1 MKVLLING
9 SPKKDGNTFTALS
22 EVAKEIE
29 KAGVETEFFHIGK
42 DAVHGCIGCGTCYK
56 TKECVFK
63 DDALPALLE
72 KVETA
77 DGIVIGSPT
86 YFAGP
91 NGALC
96 ALLDRA
102 FYSAADKFRYKPGA
116 AIAVCRRGG
125 SSATL
130 DRLNKYITYTEMP
143 LVTSQYW
150 NLVFGATPGQALEDA
165 EGLQTMRTLGKN
177 MAEMVKKVNHTNWPK
192 LDEKHAWTNF
202 IR

>member
-77 DGIVIGSPT
+77 AFSTAVPDIFCRSERSIMCSSRQSVL
-86 YFAGP
+86 
-91 NGALC
+91 LC
-96 ALLDRA
+96 
-102 FYSAADKFRYKPGA
+102 S
-116 AIAVCRRGG
+116 
-125 SSATL
+125 
-130 DRLNKYITYTEMP
+130 
-143 LVTSQYW
+143 
-150 NLVFGATPGQALEDA
+150 
-165 EGLQTMRTLGKN
+165 
-177 MAEMVKKVNHTNWPK
+177 
-192 LDEKHAWTNF
+192 
-202 IR
+202 